1 MIVAI
6 TGGSG
11 FIGSRLI
18 DTLQKDGHQVI
29 QFSRKSKPR
38 SNVVQWDSNSGPP
51 PADVVGK
58 ADAIVH
64 LAGEPIA
71 QIWTDSAKERIR
83 ASRVFGTRNL
93 VEGLAASRRKPQ
105 TLVCASAIGYY
116 GSRGDEILTEDSPP
130 GTGFLP
136 DICIEWEREA
146 DRAARLGV
154 RVVKLRTG
162 LVLGKG
168 GGALV
173 KMLPI
178 FRVGLGGTL
187 GSGNQWMSWIHV
199 DDIIGL
205 IRHALHQPVTGAMNG
220 VGPNPVT
227 NAEFTRALGKA
238 IHRPAFLPVPGFA
251 VKLLTGEM
259 SQIVLDSQRVLPQV
273 AEKSGY
279 SFRHVRVDTAL
290 RASL

>member
-1 MIVAI
+1 MRVAI

-11 FIGSRLI
+11 FIGSRVI
-18 DTLQKDGHQVI
+18 DALQKDGDQVI
-29 QFSRKSKPR
+29 QFSRKSRPR
-38 SNVVQWDSNSGPP
+38 SNVVQWDPNSGPP
-51 PADVVGK
+51 PAEVVEGT
-58 ADAIVH
+58 DAFIH

-83 ASRVFGTRNL
+83 ASRVVGTRNL
-93 VEGLAASRRKPQ
+93 VDGIAASRRKPQ
-105 TLVCASAIGYY
+105 MLVCASAIGYY

-146 DRAARLGV
+146 DRAAPLGV

-178 FRVGLGGTL
+178 FKAGLGGTL

-199 DDIIGL
+199 DDIVGL
-205 IRHALHQPVTGAMNG
+205 IRHALHQPVSGAMNG

-238 IHRPAFLPVPGFA
+238 LHRPAFLPVPGFA
-251 VKLLTGEM
+251 VKLLAGQM
-259 SQIVLDSQRVLPQV
+259 SEVVLGSQRVLPKV
-273 AEKSGY
+273 AETSGY

-290 RASL
+290 RSSI